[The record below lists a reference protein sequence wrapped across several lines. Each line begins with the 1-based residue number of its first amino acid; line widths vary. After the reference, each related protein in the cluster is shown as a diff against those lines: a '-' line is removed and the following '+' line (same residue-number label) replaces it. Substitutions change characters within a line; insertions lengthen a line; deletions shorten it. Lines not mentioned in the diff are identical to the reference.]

1 MMPFP
6 DSDECL
12 SALLDAFAR
21 ASEQGPMAADNQAVN
36 PASASTNG
44 HAARPAGGGMAP
56 ASHTSQPPPWSTPEQ
71 EARDHV
77 RTALDGVDFLTRMQV
92 SAALSGQG
100 FLACCKEL
108 GMDPRSLALAQR
120 RAIDDQMAAHFRQAA
135 DAGGITRLETA
146 AALLRRLLA
155 GLKDTPGA

>member
-21 ASEQGPMAADNQAVN
+21 ASEQGPMAAVSQA
-36 PASASTNG
+36 NG
-44 HAARPAGGGMAP
+44 HAAKPAAAGMAP
-56 ASHTSQPPPWSTPEQ
+56 AAHAPQPPPWSSPEK

-92 SAALSGQG
+92 SAALSGRV

-120 RAIDDQMAAHFRQAA
+120 RAIDDQMAAYFRQAA
-135 DAGGITRLETA
+135 DAGGIARPETA
-146 AALLRRLLA
+146 AALLCKLLA
-155 GLKDTPGA
+155 GLAGTPSV

>member
-21 ASEQGPMAADNQAVN
+21 ASEQGPMAAASQAN
-36 PASASTNG
+36 ASIHG
-44 HAARPAGGGMAP
+44 HAARPAAAGMAP
-56 ASHTSQPPPWSTPEQ
+56 ASQAQQPPPWSSPEQ

-92 SAALSGQG
+92 SAALSGRD

-108 GMDPRSLALAQR
+108 GIDPRSLALAQR

-135 DAGGITRLETA
+135 DAGGITRPETA

-155 GLKDTPGA
+155 AVKDTPGA

>member
-21 ASEQGPMAADNQAVN
+21 ASEQGPMAADGQADNQ
-36 PASASTNG
+36 ASASTNG
-44 HAARPAGGGMAP
+44 HAAKAAAP
-56 ASHTSQPPPWSTPEQ
+56 ASHAQQPPPWSSPEQ

-92 SAALSGQG
+92 SAALSGRG
-100 FLACCKEL
+100 FLACCKDL

-135 DAGGITRLETA
+135 DAGGITRPETA
-146 AALLRRLLA
+146 AALLHRLLA
-155 GLKDTPGA
+155 GLKGTPGA